1 VDIHGRDY
9 GFTAPATVSPGITTF
24 RFINDGAVLH
34 EVQLFKF
41 HPGLTADSAAKLL
54 AAGPLPLAA
63 YNISGSVL
71 ITAPGTTAHEQVVI
85 PLARGEVYGLVCE
98 FRNADSLPRHSTL
111 GMWAIMKV
119 E

>member
-9 GFTAPATVSPGITTF
+9 GFTAPGTVSPGLTAF
-24 RFINDGAVLH
+24 RFINDGTVLH
-34 EVQLFKF
+34 EVQLFRF

-63 YNISGSVL
+63 YDTSGSVL

-85 PLARGEVYGLVCE
+85 PLAQGEVYGLVCE